1 MIRLNQEGKV
11 ELVELD
17 KSTPIRTIYYRAYA
31 LNVYSEFN
39 NQSNYIVGI
48 RTSQGTSEDNHKI
61 VIIEKDTF
69 KIMATMEESYLTIG
83 LLADIIQ
90 SIVTDLVPNAKILVE
105 RNMFGLTLID
115 ELLSRDLKEMLIYKE
130 YDGKKIHGIE
140 LTRFVIDTIQD
151 TIHHI
156 LRNNIEIINT
166 EMVVNEV
173 IEYVEHNNEQVPLF
187 GVCVFASKYYN

>member
-1 MIRLNQEGKV
+1 MIRLNEKGKV

-39 NQSNYIVGI
+39 NQNNYIVGI

-69 KIMATMEESYLTIG
+69 KIMATMEESHLTIG
-83 LLADIIQ
+83 LLADIVQ

-130 YDGKKIHGIE
+130 YDGKKIQGIE

-187 GVCVFASKYYN
+187 GVCVFASNYYN

>member
-1 MIRLNQEGKV
+1 MIRLNEKGKV

-69 KIMATMEESYLTIG
+69 KIMATMEESHLTIG
-83 LLADIIQ
+83 FLADIVQ

-115 ELLSRDLKEMLIYKE
+115 ELLSRDLKEMLIYKD

-151 TIHHI
+151 NIHHI